1 MFHSLVYMV
10 LSKPSTLGFD
20 YDDVSEYTVRVI
32 CRDRYGSTDTK
43 SITVFILEN
52 QIPTLSNLASK

>member
-1 MFHSLVYMV
+1 MV
-10 LSKPSTLGFD
+10 LSKPSTSGFD
-20 YDDVSEYTVRVI
+20 FGDVREYTVQVI

-43 SITVFILEN
+43 SITVVILEN